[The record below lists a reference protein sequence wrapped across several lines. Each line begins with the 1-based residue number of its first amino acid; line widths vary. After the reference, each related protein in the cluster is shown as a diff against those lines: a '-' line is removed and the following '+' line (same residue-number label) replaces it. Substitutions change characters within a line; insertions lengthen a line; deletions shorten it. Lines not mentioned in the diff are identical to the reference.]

1 MMKVQ
6 SKDAKSLRRSEAAT
20 AIPFQTE
27 SIEESWLFYM
37 DTGDHSRIWVDE
49 VQLGRTECVAPPGLK
64 ISN

>member
-1 MMKVQ
+1 MKVQ

-27 SIEESWLFYM
+27 SIEESWSFYM

-49 VQLGRTECVAPPGLK
+49 VQLGRSECVAPPGLK